1 LKDSSKPIAIV
12 PGDFISRDDKRLF
25 EFVDTL
31 RLSIKAR
38 VVAEQARGVSLSDIV
53 VQVREMTK
61 LAEQE
66 AQDPKPF
73 PAHAFRAIS
82 RQAVAWCIEAYKPD
96 AFIEDVQLS
105 HQPSRGSP

>member
-1 LKDSSKPIAIV
+1 LKDSPKPIATV
-12 PGDFISRDDKRLF
+12 PGDFISRDDERLF

-31 RLSIKAR
+31 RLSIRAR
-38 VVAEQARGVSLSDIV
+38 VAVEQTRGLSLSDIV
-53 VQVREMTK
+53 AQVREMTK

-73 PAHAFRAIS
+73 SAHAFRAIS
-82 RQAVAWCIEAYKPD
+82 RQAIAWCIEAYQPA

>member
-1 LKDSSKPIAIV
+1 LKDSPRPIAGV
-12 PGDFISRDDKRLF
+12 PGDFIARDDERLF

-38 VVAEQARGVSLSDIV
+38 VAAEQLGGLSLSDIV
-53 VQVREMTK
+53 AEVREMTK

-66 AQDPKPF
+66 AKDTKPF
-73 PAHAFRAIS
+73 SPHGFRAIS
-82 RQAVAWCIEAYKPD
+82 RQAVAWCIEAYQPD

-105 HQPSRGSP
+105 HQPSRGLP